1 MSSGKDKWEFQNTWL
16 TDERFCGQIRKPE
29 NDPHAIFCSFCQR
42 SFSVAGQGIEQLES
56 HMMGEKHKQKT
67 PPDPAGSKQKTL
79 MFAPTNDPTSGT
91 NRKNNKE
98 KRQHTL
104 EKTMLGENTVKAKI
118 MQSLQ
123 VLKNT

>member
-1 MSSGKDKWEFQNTWL
+1 MILMPYSAHFARGAFLWLDKVLNSW
-16 TDERFCGQIRKPE
+16 
-29 NDPHAIFCSFCQR
+29 
-42 SFSVAGQGIEQLES
+42 ES